1 MTAVRGRYSPDAPS
15 FMGLD
20 LYSPDAPR
28 PAARTASPDGRF
40 RPQYGV
46 ATLTGDAATIDIGAH
61 RVGLPAGA
69 RIGIPA
75 DGHNRVLLVLDG
87 DVLHALT
94 PAGEILNLP
103 PAAAS
108 ALGDEV
114 FGRPDVRPPP

>member
-1 MTAVRGRYSPDAPS
+1 MSGKYVPDEPS
-15 FMGLD
+15 FMGLHD
-20 LYSPDAPR
+20 VPAAS
-28 PAARTASPDGRF
+28 PAARTAAAKGPF
-40 RPQYGV
+40 RPEYGV
-46 ATLTGDAATIDIGAH
+46 ATLMGDAATIDIGAH

-94 PAGEILNLP
+94 PAGEITNLP

-108 ALGDEV
+108 ALGDEC